1 MVQLEG
7 DVFQRGRRAKTS
19 IINDDVQTPQF
30 LDGFVD
36 SGKDGIAIRRI
47 DVHGDGLAT
56 ILRRNVLGDFFR
68 GVIIKVRD
76 CDGETIVGQA
86 LCDSLTNALT
96 SAGDECDLLHHE
108 SFRDAASPLIR
119 SSMTSISGV
128 SDQNDTTSEW
138 TLTYPLSVRGKEEP
152 DR

>member
-1 MVQLEG
+1 MTTDHADAPGLTAILEG
-7 DVFQRGRRAKTS
+7 LEQTVGLGEQLGMHAELVRARDVLAQTSHRRRLAPETT
-19 IINDDVQTPQF
+19 VAALLGAT
-30 LDGFVD
+30 G
-36 SGKDGIAIRRI
+36 SGKS
-47 DVHGDGLAT
+47 
-56 ILRRNVLGDFFR
+56 
-68 GVIIKVRD
+68 
-76 CDGETIVGQA
+76 
-86 LCDSLTNALT
+86 SLTNALT